1 MVIQTTNKNYVDLVQ
16 TMYMAFNS
24 RDMDE
29 WTKYF
34 DEDTLDYV
42 PSLKEPLKGRKAI
55 RENNEEF
62 IKGIPDVSFE
72 MTNIF
77 GQNNWVCA
85 EGIVSGT
92 YAHSKKSFRVP
103 VCMVAKFEG
112 EIVREIHEYFDQQSF
127 QV

>member
-1 MVIQTTNKNYVDLVQ
+1 MVIKTTNKNYVDLVQ
-16 TMYMAFNS
+16 KMYMAFNS

-42 PSLKEPLKGRKAI
+42 PSLKEPLKGRKTI

-72 MTNIF
+72 
-77 GQNNWVCA
+77 
-85 EGIVSGT
+85 E
-92 YAHSKKSFRVP
+92 HP
-103 VCMVAKFEG
+103 VFFCQT
-112 EIVREIHEYFDQQSF
+112 DCS
-127 QV
+127 